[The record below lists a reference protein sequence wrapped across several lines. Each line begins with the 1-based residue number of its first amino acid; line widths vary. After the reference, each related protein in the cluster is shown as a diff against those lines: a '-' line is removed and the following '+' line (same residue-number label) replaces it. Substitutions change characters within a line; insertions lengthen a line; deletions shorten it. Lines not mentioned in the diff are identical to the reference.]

1 MLPYVGEVP
10 RLLEKAPRAAGV
22 PARGQPWT
30 KRDGLKFAKNTRPLM
45 MANANQKGAL
55 IMNYDYRVTGQII
68 GRLRV
73 QREMSQEAL
82 SGLAGIARSHLAMI
96 ENGRKR
102 ANVETLWRLAAALD
116 MRMSELM
123 RMVEDEMDYVSHVTK
138 P

>member
-1 MLPYVGEVP
+1 
-10 RLLEKAPRAAGV
+10 
-22 PARGQPWT
+22 
-30 KRDGLKFAKNTRPLM
+30 M

-96 ENGRKR
+96 ENGRKK
-102 ANVETLWRLAAALD
+102 ANVETLWHIAAALD

-123 RMVEDEMDYVSHVTK
+123 RMVEDEMDRMSHVTK